1 MSPAERSGIR
11 VTWNDLH
18 NFFFH
23 GGMLVYS
30 PPGPQPP
37 DTLYARTLVQLS
49 GDTITAITAAAAANP
64 PQVEA
69 HFAHVAQ
76 RLDDL
81 HRFLTTV
88 HRSALIPLY
97 LALVLQI
104 VPTVLTG
111 LQTYTLS
118 DWSALLW
125 HGGYS
130 MSALV
135 CLGGHLGRRWLVQ
148 LVLLGSRV
156 AFRRWLTSGT
166 RAS

>member
-1 MSPAERSGIR
+1 MSPAERSSIR

-23 GGMLVYS
+23 GGVLVCS
-30 PPGPQPP
+30 PPDSQPP

-49 GDTITAITAAAAANP
+49 GDTITAITASAAANP

-69 HFAHVAQ
+69 HFAYVAQ
-76 RLDDL
+76 RLDNL
-81 HRFLTTV
+81 RRFLTTV
-88 HRSALIPLY
+88 HRSALIPIY
-97 LALVLQI
+97 LALALQV
-104 VPTVLTG
+104 VPTVLHG
-111 LQTYTLS
+111 FQNYALS

-125 HGGYS
+125 HDGYS

-135 CLGGHLGRRWLVQ
+135 CLGGHLSRRWLVR
-148 LVLLGSRV
+148 LVLLGGRV

-166 RAS
+166 RAP